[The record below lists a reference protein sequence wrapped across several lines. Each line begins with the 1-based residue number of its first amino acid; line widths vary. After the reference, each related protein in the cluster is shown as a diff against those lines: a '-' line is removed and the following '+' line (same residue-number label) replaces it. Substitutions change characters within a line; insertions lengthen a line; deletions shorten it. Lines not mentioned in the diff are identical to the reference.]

1 MNTIRFAYF
10 NALEFRMYLYFAAD
24 TVESL
29 NLVELLQALGLTI
42 FQAKGGVYFLRT
54 RIPTK

>member
-1 MNTIRFAYF
+1 MNTMPFAYF
-10 NALEFRMYLYFAAD
+10 NALEFRMYLYVAID

-42 FQAKGGVYFLRT
+42 FQAKGVHFVRHKDSY
-54 RIPTK
+54 